1 MSKNPRTGADL
12 IHRQRLAD
20 ALREL
25 CAEVVACDVPDD
37 VFREALPETE
47 ALIAKLKDK
56 PRRRRVVSG
65 SLKEEIRTDGKRYH
79 YGDLIDFSPFSG
91 PANPLAPPMNIYKED
106 EATLKAFVTFSS
118 AFEGGPGLTHGGCV
132 AAAFDELLGLTQSLT
147 GKAGMTGTL
156 KVRYRNPCPLHT
168 ELVMQGNVHKME
180 GRKIIARGTMHA
192 GDVLVADAEAMFI
205 LVDREQFRNK
215 IPERAKAKLEN

>member
-1 MSKNPRTGADL
+1 MSENQGTDADL
-12 IHRQRLAD
+12 TQRRRLAQ

-25 CAEVVACDVPDD
+25 CAEVVACDVPDEQ
-37 VFREALPETE
+37 FREAAEETE
-47 ALIAKLKDK
+47 NYLQTLKDT

-65 SLKEEIRTDGKRYH
+65 SLKEEIRSDGKRYH

-91 PANPLAPPMNIYKED
+91 PANPLAPPMTIFKED
-106 EATLKAFVTFSS
+106 EKTLKAFVTFSK
-118 AFEGGPGLTHGGCV
+118 AFEGGPGLTHGGFV
-132 AAAFDELLGLTQSLT
+132 AAAFDEFLGLTQSLT

-156 KVRYRNPCPLHT
+156 KVRYRNPCPLQT
-168 ELVMQGNVHKME
+168 ELSMEGKVHRME

-192 GDVLVADAEAMFI
+192 GDLIVADAEAMFI

-215 IPERAKAKLEN
+215 IPDHAKAKLRD